1 MPPPSAN
8 QQKVLIAQ
16 FVSLTG
22 QTERQATRYLKNAG
36 FKLNE
41 AVDAICI
48 EHPPAVVCKCI
59 PSQWPGPLLP
69 GYTAEYD
76 RQRRRT
82 LSQGYLGHLVLV
94 RGLENVTSKACCA
107 YACIEF
113 ATAIMGA
120 MGSLASMTGF
130 VQILRLLFS

>member
-1 MPPPSAN
+1 MICICLYDHWHDSSA
-8 QQKVLIAQ
+8 
-16 FVSLTG
+16 
-22 QTERQATRYLKNAG
+22 ATQYG
-36 FKLNE
+36 S
-41 AVDAICI
+41 ICI